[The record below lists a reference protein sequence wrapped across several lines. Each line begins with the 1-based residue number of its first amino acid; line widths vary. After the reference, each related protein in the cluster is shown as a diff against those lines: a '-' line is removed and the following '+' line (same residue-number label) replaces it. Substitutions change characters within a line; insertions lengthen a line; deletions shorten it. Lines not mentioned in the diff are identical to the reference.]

1 MPPTSAVSV
10 RALVKRFGD
19 VVAVDGIDLE
29 VPAGICFGLLGPN
42 GAGKTTTSEI
52 VLGIQK
58 PTAGEVLVLGR
69 QWGRGHDRPLRA
81 RLGIVL
87 QETRFPERLTVRE
100 LVELFGSFYPRPRP
114 AAEVIAEVGLTEKT
128 GAWSMKLSGGQR
140 QRLALACA
148 LVGDPELMILD
159 EPTTGLDPQA
169 RLHIGDLVRS
179 YRGRGRT
186 TILSTHYMDEAERLC
201 DVVAVIDHG
210 KVIALGSPAELIAR
224 LGGGQVVEVDFA
236 RDGAES
242 AAAAGAA
249 NAGSLPD
256 GRSPGDDL
264 GDAELTRLP
273 GVRGVQRSPD
283 GLLLATDAPHVT
295 VPALLGLAEQRRI
308 ALARLATRE
317 ATLEDVFLSLTGRR
331 LRDV

>member
-1 MPPTSAVSV
+1 MPPAVSV

-58 PTAGEVLVLGR
+58 PTSGEVEVLGER
-69 QWGRGHDRPLRA
+69 WGRGRDRPLRA

-100 LVELFGSFYPRPRP
+100 LVELFGGFYPRPRP

-128 GAWSMKLSGGQR
+128 RAWSMKLSGGQR

-148 LVGDPELMILD
+148 LVGDPELLILD

-169 RLHIGDLVRS
+169 RLHIGDLVRA

-201 DVVAVIDHG
+201 DMVAVIDRG
-210 KVIALGSPAELIAR
+210 KVIALGPPAQLVAG
-224 LGGGQVVEVDFA
+224 LGGGQVVEVGF
-236 RDGAES
+236 DG
-242 AAAAGAA
+242 G
-249 NAGSLPD
+249 
-256 GRSPGDDL
+256 GDLD
-264 GDAELTRLP
+264 DAELSRLP

-283 GLLLATDAPHVT
+283 GLMLTTAEAHQT
-295 VPALLGLAEQRRI
+295 VPALLALTQRRQT
-308 ALARLATRE
+308 ALLRLATRQ
-317 ATLEDVFLSLTGRR
+317 ATLEDVFLSLTGRH